1 MNILMILTPK
11 SEVIYLST
19 KMRVRDAMEVLRKH
33 DLIVYLY
40 LMEVVIMLA
49 LSLKVTSY
57 GILIKMVMKIH
68 LICA

>member
-19 KMRVRDAMEVLRKH
+19 KMRVRDAMEVLKKARFNS
-33 DLIVYLY
+33 VLY
-40 LMEVVIMLA
+40 LMKVVIMLA